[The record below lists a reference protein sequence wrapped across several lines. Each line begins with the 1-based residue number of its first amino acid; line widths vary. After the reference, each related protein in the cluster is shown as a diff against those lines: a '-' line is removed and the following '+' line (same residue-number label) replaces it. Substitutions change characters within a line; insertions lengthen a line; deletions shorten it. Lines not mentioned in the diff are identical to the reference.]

1 MRARD
6 QSFLCE
12 IVVFIYRIVQIRNF
26 LLRFGNTLVRFDWLV
41 GPRVRWWCSAR
52 RECFEEELACR
63 SRVRLCRA
71 SQLKCGNCF
80 FHMACKANKKW
91 QCLFLVSHLH
101 IKPTRKPV
109 SLCDTVIPS
118 TSLGAFAPK
127 VTACTPAAVQTVESI
142 QRHSSAASGILRWS
156 VHG

>member
-1 MRARD
+1 M
-6 QSFLCE
+6 
-12 IVVFIYRIVQIRNF
+12 QIRNF

-80 FHMACKANKKW
+80 FTWHVKPIKSGNAS
-91 QCLFLVSHLH
+91 FLVAICTSNLHANQSHFVTPSYPRQASAHSHPKSPHAHPQLF
-101 IKPTRKPV
+101 KQWSQFK
-109 SLCDTVIPS
+109 DTLVLLP
-118 TSLGAFAPK
+118 GYCAGR
-127 VTACTPAAVQTVESI
+127 CTIRGEGTT
-142 QRHSSAASGILRWS
+142 G
-156 VHG
+156 